1 MLQNMHEPFALRY
14 TRTLCDAFE
23 DPMYLFT
30 RECSPLLR
38 SEQGSA
44 PVIKSNLDPSPD
56 RFDRKVNGRSIQAA
70 ALGYISNLSRITYLL
85 SKRNLEIFDRF
96 VNQSFRANDAHP
108 EGLRRG
114 RSRYGVFW
122 VRTRFISVASSVNFA
137 GSCSL
142 AVKVAS
148 CFHRSKFFDT

>member
-1 MLQNMHEPFALRY
+1 ML
-14 TRTLCDAFE
+14 
-23 DPMYLFT
+23 
-30 RECSPLLR
+30 PLLR

-44 PVIKSNLDPSPD
+44 AVIKSNLDPSPD

-70 ALGYISNLSRITYLL
+70 ALGYISNLSRIMYLL

-96 VNQSFRANDAHP
+96 VNQKLHFRANDARP

-122 VRTRFISVASSVNFA
+122 FRTRFISVASSVNFA

-142 AVKVAS
+142 EVKVAN